1 MQVFNRNVS
10 VRGLTVFGFEIVLIS
25 GSMALAASLHG
36 GFNSP
41 ATGAVLWKIAAVTA
55 LCELCFYYNDLYDLT
70 IVHSNRELVVRL
82 LQAAGAAT
90 IVIAAACLAFP
101 TLLLDPG
108 TFVTALGVFVVAV
121 LTWRIAFNRLAHDPH
136 LEERLLIVGTGVTAR
151 KLAQQIA
158 RQQDFAYRLVGFVD
172 ETDDASMIRQHDVL
186 GSAGD
191 IDRIIATRRVDR
203 IVVGI
208 SDRRG
213 RLPIEQLLRAKM
225 SGVRVEDATTTYER
239 LTGKIMLDDLKPS
252 WLIFSDGFR
261 ASRVTRFVK
270 RMLDLS
276 FSIILAVVSAPFMAL
291 TAIAIRL
298 DSPGP
303 LLYNQ
308 ERVGENGG
316 VFRIYKFRSMR
327 TDAELAGKPIWARD
341 NDDRITRVGR
351 FIRKTRLDELPQL
364 WNVMRGDMSFVG
376 PRPERPFFVD
386 QLSKDI
392 PFYLQRHA
400 VKPGLTG
407 WAQVKYQYGSTVE
420 DAMEKLRYDLYYI
433 KHLSI
438 VFDLTIVLDTVKVIL
453 FGKGA
458 K

>member
-1 MQVFNRNVS
+1 
-10 VRGLTVFGFEIVLIS
+10 
-25 GSMALAASLHG
+25 
-36 GFNSP
+36 
-41 ATGAVLWKIAAVTA
+41 
-55 LCELCFYYNDLYDLT
+55 
-70 IVHSNRELVVRL
+70 
-82 LQAAGAAT
+82 
-90 IVIAAACLAFP
+90 
-101 TLLLDPG
+101 
-108 TFVTALGVFVVAV
+108 
-121 LTWRIAFNRLAHDPH
+121 LTWRIAFNHLAHAPH
-136 LEERLLIVGTGVTAR
+136 LEERVLIVGTGLTAR
-151 KLAQQIA
+151 KLAQQIG

-172 ETDDASMIRQHDVL
+172 EAQNPSMIRQHDVL
-186 GSAGD
+186 GTAAD
-191 IDRIIATRRVDR
+191 IDRIVATRHVDR
-203 IVVGI
+203 IVVGL

-239 LTGKIMLDDLKPS
+239 LTGKILLDDLKPS

-261 ASRVTRFVK
+261 ASRGTRFVK

-276 FSIILAVVSAPFMAL
+276 LSIILAIVSAPFMAL
-291 TAIAIRL
+291 TAMAIRL
-298 DSPGP
+298 DSAGP
-303 LLYNQ
+303 LLYSQ
-308 ERVGENGG
+308 GRVGENGAI
-316 VFRIYKFRSMR
+316 FKIYKFRSMR
-327 TDAELAGKPIWARD
+327 TDAELTGEPVWARE
-341 NDDRITRVGR
+341 NDERVTRVGR
-351 FIRKTRLDELPQL
+351 FIRTSRLDELPQL

-386 QLSKDI
+386 QLAQEI

-407 WAQVKYQYGSTVE
+407 WAQVKYRYGSTVE

>member
-10 VRGLTVFGFEIVLIS
+10 VRGLTVFGFETVLIS
-25 GSMALAASLHG
+25 GSMALAASFHG

-41 ATGAVLWKIAAVTA
+41 SIGTMLWKIAAVTA

-70 IVHSNRELVVRL
+70 VVRL

-90 IVIAAACLAFP
+90 IVLAAACVVFP
-101 TLLLDPG
+101 TLLLDPS

-121 LTWRIAFNRLAHDPH
+121 VTWRLAFNRLAHGPH
-136 LEERLLIVGTGVTAR
+136 LEERLLIVGTGLTAR
-151 KLAQQIA
+151 TLAQQIG
-158 RQQDFAYRLVGFVD
+158 RQQDFAYRLIGFVEESD
-172 ETDDASMIRQHDVL
+172 ETSMIRQHDVL
-186 GSAGD
+186 GTAED
-191 IDRIIATRRVDR
+191 IDRIVATRHVDR
-203 IVVGI
+203 IVVGL

-239 LTGKIMLDDLKPS
+239 LTGKILLDGLKPS

-261 ASRVTRFVK
+261 ASRITRFVK

-276 FSIILAVVSAPFMAL
+276 LSIILAIVSLPFMAL
-291 TAIAIRL
+291 TALAIRL

-303 LLYNQ
+303 LLYSQ
-308 ERVGENGG
+308 ERVGENGA
-316 VFRIYKFRSMR
+316 VFKIFKFRSMR
-327 TDAELAGKPIWARD
+327 RDAELAGKPVWARD
-341 NDDRITRVGR
+341 NDDRITRTGR
-351 FIRKTRLDELPQL
+351 FIRTTRLDELPQL
-364 WNVMRGDMSFVG
+364 WNIMRGDMSFVG

-386 QLSKDI
+386 QLAKEI
-392 PFYLQRHA
+392 PFYLQRHS

-438 VFDLTIVLDTVKVIL
+438 IFDLTIVLDTVKVIL

>member
-10 VRGLTVFGFEIVLIS
+10 VRGLTVFGFETVLIS
-25 GSMALAASLHG
+25 GSMALAASFHG

-41 ATGAVLWKIAAVTA
+41 SIGAMLWKIAAVTA

-70 IVHSNRELVVRL
+70 VVHSNRELVVRL

-90 IVIAAACLAFP
+90 IVLAAACLAFP
-101 TLLLDPG
+101 TLLVDPSS
-108 TFVTALGVFVVAV
+108 FVTALGVFVVAV
-121 LTWRIAFNRLAHDPH
+121 LTWRLAFNRLAHASH
-136 LEERLLIVGTGVTAR
+136 LEERILIVGTGLTAR
-151 KLAQQIA
+151 TLAQQIG
-158 RQQDFAYRLVGFVD
+158 RQQDFAYRLIGFVEESN
-172 ETDDASMIRQHDVL
+172 ETSMIRQHDVL
-186 GSAGD
+186 GTAED
-191 IDRIIATRRVDR
+191 IDRIVATRHVDR
-203 IVVGI
+203 IVVGL

-239 LTGKIMLDDLKPS
+239 LTGKILLDGLKPS

-261 ASRVTRFVK
+261 ASRITRFVK

-276 FSIILAVVSAPFMAL
+276 LSIILAIVSLPFMAL
-291 TAIAIRL
+291 TALAIRL

-303 LLYNQ
+303 LLYSQ
-308 ERVGENGG
+308 ERVGENGA
-316 VFRIYKFRSMR
+316 VFKIFKFRSMR
-327 TDAELAGKPIWARD
+327 RDAELAGKPVWARD
-341 NDDRITRVGR
+341 NDDRITRTGR
-351 FIRKTRLDELPQL
+351 FIRTTRLDELPQL
-364 WNVMRGDMSFVG
+364 WNIMRGDMSFVG

-386 QLSKDI
+386 QLANKI
-392 PFYLQRHA
+392 PFYLQRHS

-438 VFDLTIVLDTVKVIL
+438 IFDLTIVLDTVKVIL